1 MLHVVL
7 AGQVDLQPPFA
18 HEMLQVAPGSHLI
31 LQSPPAQSKLQVAPF
46 SHFMS
51 QCPPSQRSE
60 HVWPFSQ
67 RSLQWPSGQPEGLA
81 ALPLV
86 GFVELASEPEEPLFV
101 VLLAL
106 PLALPLPEAEPL
118 DSRCA
123 LLPVCAPPLAELEP
137 DPEPDPDPM
146 PLPSAPAPALPCA
159 LTLQP
164 TSAPDES
171 TVKPTNH
178 SIRMAILLPAH
189 EQGSG
194 RRPVIE

>member
-1 MLHVVL
+1 
-7 AGQVDLQPPFA
+7 
-18 HEMLQVAPGSHLI
+18 
-31 LQSPPAQSKLQVAPF
+31 
-46 SHFMS
+46 MS

-81 ALPLV
+81 RLV
-86 GFVELASEPEEPLFV
+86 DPGVASELEEPLFV
-101 VLLAL
+101 VALAL
-106 PLALPLPEAEPL
+106 PLPLPEAEPL
-118 DSRCA
+118 DNRCA
-123 LLPVCAPPLAELEP
+123 LLPVCAPLLAELEP

-146 PLPSAPAPALPCA
+146 PLPSAPAPALPWA

-189 EQGSG
+189 E
-194 RRPVIE
+194 